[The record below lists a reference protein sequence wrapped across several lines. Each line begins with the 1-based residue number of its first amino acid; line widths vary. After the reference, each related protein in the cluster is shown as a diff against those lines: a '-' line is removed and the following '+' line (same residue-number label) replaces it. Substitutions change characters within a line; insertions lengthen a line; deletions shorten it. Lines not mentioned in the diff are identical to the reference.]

1 MTPLTAALL
10 GVGLG
15 LGGVL
20 VWATRHLGQR
30 LRDVHVALDDVF
42 QQQRRLPTAD
52 QLEQWGRSHQD
63 LLLRGEREVRSA
75 SVQLRQTTDTLAR
88 RVQQVENLTGVD
100 QPRPFGAPW
109 ASRPPER
116 GAGR

>member
-1 MTPLTAALL
+1 VTPLTAVVV
-10 GVGLG
+10 GVGLS
-15 LGGVL
+15 LGGLL
-20 VWATRHLGQR
+20 VWATRYFGRR
-30 LRDVHVALDDVF
+30 LEDVHAALDDVF
-42 QQQRRLPTAD
+42 QQQRRLPTAE
-52 QLEQWGRSHQD
+52 QLEHWGRSHQD

-100 QPRPFGAPW
+100 QPQPFGAPW
-109 ASRPPER
+109 AGRPPER